1 MKDRDEGTH
10 MVRAQILNY
19 PALNLASV
27 EDEEFAENLQIFRM
41 NQEQKD
47 LITDIID
54 SLKMTATDNLGFILQ
69 AADITDPYVSPYLG
83 SFRNLPPCIILY
95 GEFDYLRME
104 NEAYARKLIKAGVDT
119 TVIQYHGLSH
129 GFMDQ
134 AGRLAQT
141 EDAVDEI
148 LAFIEGICSNPESA
162 VNENGKSK

>member
-1 MKDRDEGTH
+1 
-10 MVRAQILNY
+10 
-19 PALNLASV
+19 
-27 EDEEFAENLQIFRM
+27 
-41 NQEQKD
+41 
-47 LITDIID
+47 
-54 SLKMTATDNLGFILQ
+54 MTATDNLDSYCRSQILLIRTS
-69 AADITDPYVSPYLG
+69 AHTFG
-83 SFRNLPPCIILY
+83 SFRHLPPCIILY

-119 TVIQYHGLSH
+119 TVIQYQGLSH

-148 LAFIEGICSNPESA
+148 LIFIEKICSNPESA